1 MCLESSRTRRITKRD
16 VTSHTNAIR
25 FRRRA
30 IEHSEQGYPS
40 QHEGENIALRTWPLE
55 CAAVCITSLCIA
67 FILSVH
73 TPIWLKTTAI
83 LVEEIQT
90 HDTAAHFYRVTLH
103 GEAAS
108 VHLDR
113 VVLLYTSEVSAPVL
127 MRVHS
132 LEQDVDVM
140 RDDESGAAVY
150 AVLKSAQPLGAIEGS
165 TLRAEVCVR
174 QRSLLSEPEVFELSP
189 P

>member
-1 MCLESSRTRRITKRD
+1 MCLESSRTRRITKLD

-40 QHEGENIALRTWPLE
+40 QHEGENIALRTWPWE
-55 CAAVCITSLCIA
+55 CAAVCITSLCVA

-73 TPIWLKTTAI
+73 TPIWLKTSAI
-83 LVEEIQT
+83 LIEEIQS
-90 HDTAAHFYRVTLH
+90 HDTADHFYRVILH
-103 GEAAS
+103 GDSAS
-108 VHLDR
+108 VQLDR

-140 RDDESGAAVY
+140 RVDESGAAVRV
-150 AVLKSAQPLGAIEGS
+150 VLESAQPLGAIKGS

-174 QRSLLSEPEVFELSP
+174 QRSLFSEPEVFELSP